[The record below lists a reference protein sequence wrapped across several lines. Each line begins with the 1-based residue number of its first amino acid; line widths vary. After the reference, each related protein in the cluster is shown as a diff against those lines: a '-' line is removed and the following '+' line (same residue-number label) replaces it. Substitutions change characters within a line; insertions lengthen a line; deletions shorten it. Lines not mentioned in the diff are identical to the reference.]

1 MERFRR
7 SVTIYVTVICVVAMI
22 PLVGF
27 SNTGWDDTANG
38 LAGRVINI
46 LPSDQIVYCDFLDN
60 TLAEVWG
67 GFFVNKYV

>member
-1 MERFRR
+1 
-7 SVTIYVTVICVVAMI
+7 MI